1 MPMIEARLLA
11 KHFGAVE
18 ALRGVSFECRDGE
31 VFGLLGPNGAGKT
44 TCLRVLSTVL
54 KPTSGT
60 ATLGGFD
67 LVKDAGRVRGLIGV
81 LPANAGLYGR
91 LTPRENL
98 RYFGELYGMSGKP
111 LQNRID
117 QLLDRLGMTE
127 VRDRKMEGFSSGMQ
141 QKVALARAIVHDPPI
156 IFLDEP
162 TDGLDV
168 PTARIVYELVE
179 ELRRSGKCIV
189 FSTHRMEES
198 ERLCSRIGIIAGGL
212 MRAFGTVEELHRQAG
227 TENMEEVFIRLAGE
241 AR

>member
-1 MPMIEARLLA
+1 MPMIEVRLLA

-18 ALRGVSFECRDGE
+18 ALRGVSFECKDGE

-67 LVKDAGRVRGLIGV
+67 LIKEAGRVRSLIGV

-91 LTPRENL
+91 LSPRENL

-117 QLLDRLGMTE
+117 LLLDRLGMTD

-141 QKVALARAIVHDPPI
+141 QKVALARAIVHDPPV

-168 PTARIVYELVE
+168 PTARTVYELVE
-179 ELRRSGKCIV
+179 ELRCSGKCIV
-189 FSTHRMEES
+189 FSTHRMEEA
-198 ERLCSRIGIIAGGL
+198 ERLCSHIGIIAGGL
-212 MRAFGTVEELHRQAG
+212 MRAFGTVEALRRQAG
-227 TENMEEVFIRLAGE
+227 TEDMEEVFIRLAGD